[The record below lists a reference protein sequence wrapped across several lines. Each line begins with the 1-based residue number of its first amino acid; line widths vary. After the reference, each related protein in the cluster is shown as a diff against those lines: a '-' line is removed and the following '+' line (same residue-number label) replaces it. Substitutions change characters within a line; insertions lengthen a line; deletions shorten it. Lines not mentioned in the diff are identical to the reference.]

1 MGRRCKY
8 LRFIEDQQER
18 PVCSIEAA
26 QQIRQCSASDPWILD
41 ELSFQGAFC
50 NAADLRGRSHLLQ
63 GGSQFLQQPGKP
75 ARRAGARQRTNQGA
89 TRMFTRIPQIQ
100 VRSKESRLL
109 RGGDQVLRTLGEQL
123 HCECGVGVFKLFDAH
138 AHLRLP
144 QTGIAHLIVGRHERC
159 DFVLSR
165 DSDVSLRHVLIRA
178 TRTSKGK
185 IHLRAIDLRSR
196 LGLLSEEG
204 RRCEAV
210 ASKGPLFLQVASY
223 TLFLIP
229 TGPSTRPWSDDPDE
243 TFGGFFPRNQEI
255 LPPAQPLKSRAAPA
269 AGAVRLATITIGSS
283 SPQTGDLTSTHAVW
297 SDQLERGILVG
308 RDDRCSTGAF
318 EEGNLSRVHLV
329 LLSVDDEVW
338 AIDTA
343 STNGTREKDGP
354 PFRQLLLSGE
364 KDLVLADSLSL
375 RWTPARLPVQA

>member
-1 MGRRCKY
+1 MIGR
-8 LRFIEDQQER
+8 LRFR
-18 PVCSIEAA
+18 LSKHFGALKAA
-26 QQIRQCSASDPWILD
+26 HQAQPHEGVLI
-41 ELSFQGAFC
+41 
-50 NAADLRGRSHLLQ
+50 AAVDGN
-63 GGSQFLQQPGKP
+63 G
-75 ARRAGARQRTNQGA
+75 
-89 TRMFTRIPQIQ
+89 
-100 VRSKESRLL
+100 
-109 RGGDQVLRTLGEQL
+109 
-123 HCECGVGVFKLFDAH
+123 LFDAH

-178 TRTSKGK
+178 TRTPKGK

-255 LPPAQPLKSRAAPA
+255 LPPAQPLKSRAAPS
-269 AGAVRLATITIGSS
+269 AGAVRLATITISSS

-308 RDDRCSTGAF
+308 RDDRCATGGF
-318 EEGNLSRVHLV
+318 DEGNLSRVHLV

-343 STNGTREKDGP
+343 STNGTREKDGQS
-354 PFRQLLLSGE
+354 FRQLLLSGE

-375 RWTPARLPVQA
+375 RWSPARLPIQA